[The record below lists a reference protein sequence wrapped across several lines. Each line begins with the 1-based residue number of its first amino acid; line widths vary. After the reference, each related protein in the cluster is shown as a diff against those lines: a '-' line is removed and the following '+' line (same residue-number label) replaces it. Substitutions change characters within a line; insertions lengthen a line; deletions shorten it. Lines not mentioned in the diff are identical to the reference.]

1 MPDGKW
7 WVDYAAQSVIHA
19 LVAALAIEALLRLWR
34 ARAPGDRLAMRLLG
48 LGQPL
53 VVTPLLFALVPVRRG
68 ERFAD
73 VWALLV
79 ARRWQDLPLL
89 GTTAFHLAVALAA
102 AAGVALF
109 AMDAL
114 PLVPRRRRAL
124 PPAAPPPPALEA
136 ALADALE
143 GTAGSLRSPRA
154 RRPRLHFV
162 AARGPALFCSGLRAP
177 VLVVSQGA
185 LGLLDPEELRAALRH
200 ELAHLER
207 HDPAM
212 SWIAM
217 AARAVLF
224 FNPVAQISARALARD
239 AEWLADERAGGDRLA
254 LASALLKLHRA
265 GLGATAPVRSSL
277 PFAATL
283 SEPLR
288 RVRSHDVEA
297 RCRRLLEPAAPP
309 GLEFRSAHLAATA
322 AALAGLTFLVA

>member
-1 MPDGKW
+1 MVDGKW

-19 LVAALAIEALLRLWR
+19 LIAALAIEALLRLWR

-53 VVTPLLFALVPVRRG
+53 VVTPLLFALVPLRRG
-68 ERFAD
+68 ERFED
-73 VWALLV
+73 VWALLP
-79 ARRWQDLPLL
+79 ARRWQELSLL
-89 GTTAFHLAVALAA
+89 GTTAFHLALGLAA

-114 PLVPRRRRAL
+114 PLLPRLKRAL
-124 PPAAPPPPALEA
+124 PPAAPPPPPLLA
-136 ALADALE
+136 AIADAVA
-143 GTAGSLRSPRA
+143 GTARSLHSRRA
-154 RRPRLHFV
+154 RAPRLHFLP
-162 AARGPALFCSGLRAP
+162 ACGPALFCAGVRSPA
-177 VLVVSQGA
+177 LVVSQGA
-185 LGLLDPEELRAALRH
+185 LDLLDPEELRAALRH

-207 HDPAM
+207 HDPAL
-212 SWIAM
+212 SWFAM
-217 AARAVLF
+217 AARAALF
-224 FNPVAQISARALARD
+224 FNPVAQVSARALARD

-265 GLGATAPVRSSL
+265 GLGARTPVRRSL
-277 PFAATL
+277 PFASAL

-297 RCRRLLEPAAPP
+297 RCRRLLEPAPP
-309 GLEFRSAHLAATA
+309 PPLLFKPARLAATA